1 MPSYLVTITS
11 TILVEAE
18 NETDAEVTAA
28 GCFDFG
34 SAEFNTEEMQL
45 GGRPVDWESFP
56 EVAAMLM
63 AYYTTRCKFEEDDCN
78 G

>member
-18 NETDAEVTAA
+18 NKTEAEVTAA

-34 SAEFNTEEMQL
+34 SADFDTEEI
-45 GGRPVDWESFP
+45 
-56 EVAAMLM
+56 
-63 AYYTTRCKFEEDDCN
+63 CDDDFQFTKETSERHT
-78 G
+78 GST

>member
-18 NETDAEVTAA
+18 NETEAEVTAA

-34 SAEFNTEEMQL
+34 SADFDTEEI
-45 GGRPVDWESFP
+45 
-56 EVAAMLM
+56 
-63 AYYTTRCKFEEDDCN
+63 CDDN
-78 G
+78 D

>member
-1 MPSYLVTITS
+1 RYTFLVSQYQRRMMMPSYLVTITS

-34 SAEFNTEEMQL
+34 SADFDIEEI
-45 GGRPVDWESFP
+45 
-56 EVAAMLM
+56 
-63 AYYTTRCKFEEDDCN
+63 CDDDF
-78 G
+78 

>member
-1 MPSYLVTITS
+1 MTMPSYLVTITS

-34 SAEFNTEEMQL
+34 SAEFDTEEI
-45 GGRPVDWESFP
+45 
-56 EVAAMLM
+56 
-63 AYYTTRCKFEEDDCN
+63 CDD
-78 G
+78 